1 MVQISLEQ
9 LVKQVEAAAP
19 QGSALRKLSLAVIGS
34 RDLTKAAD
42 DLVGHYV
49 EEARAAGASW
59 SDIGAAMGVSKQAAQ
74 QRAQARS
81 EDSER
86 DDDLG
91 EYAPEVAAVVRTARE
106 RAVAHRHWYVGTEH
120 LLAALLAQ
128 PGGRL
133 ADAVGLTA
141 DEAMDAALEVVGE
154 GTAEVSRPPALT
166 ARATKVMQIAERE
179 ARHAGDDIVRP
190 AHVLL
195 ALVREG
201 KGVAAQVLDERAGG
215 LARVRD
221 AASSL
226 LTAKRTKKK
235 R

>member
-1 MVQISLEQ
+1 MVQISLEE
-9 LVKQVEAAAP
+9 LVKQVDAAAP

-34 RDLTKAAD
+34 RELTKAAD

-59 SDIGAAMGVSKQAAQ
+59 ADIGAAMGVSKQAAQ

-81 EDSER
+81 EEAEH

-91 EYAPEVAAVVRTARE
+91 EYAPDVAAAVRTARE
-106 RAVAHRHWYVGTEH
+106 RAVEHRHWYVGTEH
-120 LLAALLAQ
+120 LLVGLLAQ
-128 PGGRL
+128 PDGRL
-133 ADAVGLTA
+133 ADVTGLTA
-141 DEAMDAALEVVGE
+141 DEAMQAALEIVGE
-154 GTAEVSRPPALT
+154 GTADVARPPALT
-166 ARATKVMQIAERE
+166 ARATTVKQIAERA
-179 ARHAGDDIVRP
+179 ARHSGDDTVQP

-201 KGVAAQVLDERAGG
+201 RGVAAQVLEERAGG
-215 LARVRD
+215 LAKVRD

-226 LTAKRTKKK
+226 LTAKKQRK

>member
-1 MVQISLEQ
+1 MVQISLEE
-9 LVKQVEAAAP
+9 LVRQVDAAAP
-19 QGSALRKLSLAVIGS
+19 QGSPLRKLSLAVIGS
-34 RDLTKAAD
+34 RDLTKTAD

-81 EDSER
+81 EESDQ

-91 EYAPEVAAVVRTARE
+91 EYATEVAAVVRTARE
-106 RAVAHRHWYVGTEH
+106 RAVEHRHWYVGTEH
-120 LLAALLAQ
+120 LLVGLLAQ
-128 PGGRL
+128 PDGRL
-133 ADAVGLTA
+133 ADAIGLTA
-141 DEAMDAALEVVGE
+141 DEAMAAALEIVGE
-154 GTAEVSRPPALT
+154 GAAEVARPPALT
-166 ARATKVMQIAERE
+166 ARATKVMQIADRE
-179 ARHAGDDIVRP
+179 ARHHGDDEVQP

-201 KGVAAQVLDERAGG
+201 RGVAAQVLAERAGG
-215 LARVRD
+215 LAQVRD

-226 LTAKRTKKK
+226 LTTKKRKK

>member
-1 MVQISLEQ
+1 MVQISLEE
-9 LVKQVEAAAP
+9 LVQQVDAAAP
-19 QGSALRKLSLAVIGS
+19 QGSPLRKLSLAVIGS
-34 RDLTKAAD
+34 RELTEVAD

-74 QRAQARS
+74 QRAQVRA
-81 EDSER
+81 EESER

-91 EYAPEVAAVVRTARE
+91 EYAPEVAAAVRSARE
-106 RAVAHRHWYVGTEH
+106 RAMAHRHWYVGTEH
-120 LLAALLAQ
+120 LLVGLLDAQ
-128 PGGRL
+128 DGRL

-141 DEAMDAALEVVGE
+141 DEAMDAALEIVGE
-154 GTAEVSRPPALT
+154 GTAEVVRPPALT

-179 ARHAGDDIVRP
+179 ARHSGDDEVQP

-201 KGVAAQVLDERAGG
+201 RGVAAQVLDEHAGG
-215 LARVRD
+215 LTRVRD
-221 AASSL
+221 AATSF
-226 LTAKRTKKK
+226 LTTDKKK
-235 R
+235 RKR

>member
-1 MVQISLEQ
+1 MVQISLEE
-9 LVKQVEAAAP
+9 LVKQVDAAAP

-34 RDLTKAAD
+34 RELTKAAD

-59 SDIGAAMGVSKQAAQ
+59 ADIGAAMGVSKQAAQ

-81 EDSER
+81 EEAEH

-91 EYAPEVAAVVRTARE
+91 EYAPDVAAAVRTARE
-106 RAVAHRHWYVGTEH
+106 RAVEHRHWYVGTEH
-120 LLAALLAQ
+120 LLVGLLAQ
-128 PGGRL
+128 PDGRL
-133 ADAVGLTA
+133 ADVTGLTA
-141 DEAMDAALEVVGE
+141 DEAMQAAREIVGV
-154 GTAEVSRPPALT
+154 GPADVARPPARPP
-166 ARATKVMQIAERE
+166 RATKAMHIAARA
-179 ARHAGDDIVRP
+179 ARHSGDDTVQP

-201 KGVAAQVLDERAGG
+201 RGVAAQVLEERAGG
-215 LARVRD
+215 LAKVRD

-226 LTAKRTKKK
+226 LTAKKQRK

>member
-1 MVQISLEQ
+1 MVQISLEA
-9 LVKQVEAAAP
+9 LVKQVDAAAP

-34 RDLTKAAD
+34 RELTKAAD

-59 SDIGAAMGVSKQAAQ
+59 ADIGAAMGVSKQAAQ

-81 EDSER
+81 EEAEH

-91 EYAPEVAAVVRTARE
+91 EYAPDVAAAVRTARE
-106 RAVAHRHWYVGTEH
+106 RAVEHRHWYVGTEH
-120 LLAALLAQ
+120 LLVGLLAQ
-128 PGGRL
+128 PDGRL
-133 ADAVGLTA
+133 ADVTGLTA
-141 DEAMDAALEVVGE
+141 DEAMQAALEIVGE
-154 GTAEVSRPPALT
+154 GTAEVARPPALT

-179 ARHAGDDIVRP
+179 ARRSGDDTVQP

-201 KGVAAQVLDERAGG
+201 RGVAAQVLEERAGG
-215 LARVRD
+215 LAKVRD

-226 LTAKRTKKK
+226 LTAKKQRK

>member
-1 MVQISLEQ
+1 MVQISLEA
-9 LVKQVEAAAP
+9 LVKQVDAAAP

-34 RDLTKAAD
+34 RELTKAAD

-49 EEARAAGASW
+49 EEARAARASW
-59 SDIGAAMGVSKQAAQ
+59 ADIGAAMGVSKQAAQ

-81 EDSER
+81 EEAEH

-91 EYAPEVAAVVRTARE
+91 EYAPDVAAAVRTARE
-106 RAVAHRHWYVGTEH
+106 RAVEHRHWYVGTEH
-120 LLAALLAQ
+120 LLVGLLAQ
-128 PGGRL
+128 PDGRL
-133 ADAVGLTA
+133 ADVTGLTA
-141 DEAMDAALEVVGE
+141 DEAMQAALEIVGE
-154 GTAEVSRPPALT
+154 GPADVARPPALT
-166 ARATKVMQIAERE
+166 ARATKVMQIAERA
-179 ARHAGDDIVRP
+179 ARHSGDDTVQP

-201 KGVAAQVLDERAGG
+201 RGVAAQVLEERAGG
-215 LARVRD
+215 LAKVRD

-226 LTAKRTKKK
+226 LTAKKQRK

>member
-1 MVQISLEQ
+1 MVQISLEE
-9 LVKQVEAAAP
+9 LVKQVDAAAP

-34 RDLTKAAD
+34 RELTKAAD

-49 EEARAAGASW
+49 EEARAAGAPW
-59 SDIGAAMGVSKQAAQ
+59 ADIGAAMGVSKQAAQ

-81 EDSER
+81 EEAEH

-91 EYAPEVAAVVRTARE
+91 EYAPDVAAAVRTARE
-106 RAVAHRHWYVGTEH
+106 RAVEHRHWYVGTEH
-120 LLAALLAQ
+120 LLVGLLAQ
-128 PGGRL
+128 PDGRL
-133 ADAVGLTA
+133 ADVTGLTA
-141 DEAMDAALEVVGE
+141 DEAMQAALEIVGE
-154 GTAEVSRPPALT
+154 GTAEVARPSALT

-179 ARHAGDDIVRP
+179 GRHSGDDTVHP

-201 KGVAAQVLDERAGG
+201 RGVAAQVLEERAGG
-215 LARVRD
+215 LAKVRD

-226 LTAKRTKKK
+226 LTAKKQRK

>member
-1 MVQISLEQ
+1 MVQISLEA
-9 LVKQVEAAAP
+9 LVKQVDAAAP

-34 RDLTKAAD
+34 RELTKAAD

-59 SDIGAAMGVSKQAAQ
+59 ADIGAAMGVSKQAAQ

-81 EDSER
+81 EEAEH

-91 EYAPEVAAVVRTARE
+91 EYAPDVAAAVRTARE
-106 RAVAHRHWYVGTEH
+106 RAVEHRHWYVGTEH
-120 LLAALLAQ
+120 LLVGLLAQ
-128 PGGRL
+128 PDGRL
-133 ADAVGLTA
+133 ADVTGLTA
-141 DEAMDAALEVVGE
+141 DEAMQAALEIVGE
-154 GTAEVSRPPALT
+154 GTADVARPPALT
-166 ARATKVMQIAERE
+166 ARATMVMQIAERE
-179 ARHAGDDIVRP
+179 ARHSGDDTVQP

-201 KGVAAQVLDERAGG
+201 RGVAAQVLEERAGG
-215 LARVRD
+215 LAKVRD

-226 LTAKRTKKK
+226 LTAKKQRK

>member
-1 MVQISLEQ
+1 MVQISLEE
-9 LVKQVEAAAP
+9 LVKQVDAAAP

-34 RDLTKAAD
+34 RELTKAAD

-49 EEARAAGASW
+49 EEARAAGAPW
-59 SDIGAAMGVSKQAAQ
+59 ADIGAAMGVSKQAAQ

-81 EDSER
+81 EEAEH

-91 EYAPEVAAVVRTARE
+91 EYAPDVAAAVRTARE
-106 RAVAHRHWYVGTEH
+106 RAVEHRHWYVGTEH
-120 LLAALLAQ
+120 LLVGLLAQ
-128 PGGRL
+128 SDGRL
-133 ADAVGLTA
+133 ADVTGLTA
-141 DEAMDAALEVVGE
+141 DEAMQAALEIVGE
-154 GTAEVSRPPALT
+154 GTADVARPPALT

-179 ARHAGDDIVRP
+179 ARHSGDDTVQP

-201 KGVAAQVLDERAGG
+201 RGVAAQVLEERAGG
-215 LARVRD
+215 LAKVRD

-226 LTAKRTKKK
+226 LTAKKQRK

>member
-1 MVQISLEQ
+1 MVQISLEA
-9 LVKQVEAAAP
+9 LVKQVDAAAP

-34 RDLTKAAD
+34 RELTKAAD

-49 EEARAAGASW
+49 EEARAAGESW
-59 SDIGAAMGVSKQAAQ
+59 ADIGAAMGVSKQAAQ

-81 EDSER
+81 EEAEH

-91 EYAPEVAAVVRTARE
+91 EYAPDVAAAVRTARE
-106 RAVAHRHWYVGTEH
+106 RAVEHRHWYVGTEH
-120 LLAALLAQ
+120 LLVGLLAQ
-128 PGGRL
+128 PDGRL
-133 ADAVGLTA
+133 ADVTGLTA
-141 DEAMDAALEVVGE
+141 DEAMQAALEIVGE
-154 GTAEVSRPPALT
+154 GTADVARPPALT

-179 ARHAGDDIVRP
+179 ARRSGDDTVQP

-201 KGVAAQVLDERAGG
+201 RGVAAQVLEERAGG
-215 LARVRD
+215 LAKVRD

-226 LTAKRTKKK
+226 LTAKKQRK

>member
-1 MVQISLEQ
+1 MVQISLEA
-9 LVKQVEAAAP
+9 LVKQVDAAAP

-34 RDLTKAAD
+34 RELTKAAD

-59 SDIGAAMGVSKQAAQ
+59 ADIGAAMGVSKQAAQ

-81 EDSER
+81 EEAEH

-91 EYAPEVAAVVRTARE
+91 EYAPDVAAAVRTARE
-106 RAVAHRHWYVGTEH
+106 RAVEHRHWYVGTEH
-120 LLAALLAQ
+120 LLVGLLAQ
-128 PGGRL
+128 PDGRL
-133 ADAVGLTA
+133 ADVTGLTA
-141 DEAMDAALEVVGE
+141 DEAMQAALEIVGE
-154 GTAEVSRPPALT
+154 GKAEVARPPALT

-179 ARHAGDDIVRP
+179 ARHSGDDTVQP

-201 KGVAAQVLDERAGG
+201 RGVAAQVLEERAGG
-215 LARVRD
+215 LAKVRD

-226 LTAKRTKKK
+226 LTAKKQRK

>member
-1 MVQISLEQ
+1 MVQISLEA
-9 LVKQVEAAAP
+9 LVKQVDAAAP

-34 RDLTKAAD
+34 RELTKAAD

-59 SDIGAAMGVSKQAAQ
+59 ADIGAAMGVSKQAAQ

-81 EDSER
+81 EEAEH

-91 EYAPEVAAVVRTARE
+91 EYAPDVAAAVRTARE
-106 RAVAHRHWYVGTEH
+106 RAVEHRHWYVGTEH
-120 LLAALLAQ
+120 LLVGLLAQ
-128 PGGRL
+128 PDGRL
-133 ADAVGLTA
+133 ADVTGLTA
-141 DEAMDAALEVVGE
+141 DEAMQAALEIVGE
-154 GTAEVSRPPALT
+154 GKAEVARPPALT

-179 ARHAGDDIVRP
+179 ARHSGDDTVQP

-201 KGVAAQVLDERAGG
+201 RGVAAQVLEERAGG
-215 LARVRD
+215 LAKVRD

-226 LTAKRTKKK
+226 LAAKNQRK

>member
-1 MVQISLEQ
+1 MVQISLEE
-9 LVKQVEAAAP
+9 LVKQVDAAAP

-34 RDLTKAAD
+34 RELTKAAD

-59 SDIGAAMGVSKQAAQ
+59 ADIGAAMGVSKQAAPMS
-74 QRAQARS
+74 AH
-81 EDSER
+81 
-86 DDDLG
+86 DDLG
-91 EYAPEVAAVVRTARE
+91 EYAPDVAAAVRTARE
-106 RAVAHRHWYVGTEH
+106 HAVEHRHWYVGTEH
-120 LLAALLAQ
+120 LLVGLLAQ
-128 PGGRL
+128 PDGRL
-133 ADAVGLTA
+133 ADVTGLTA
-141 DEAMDAALEVVGE
+141 DEAMQAALEIVGE
-154 GTAEVSRPPALT
+154 GTAGVARPPALT

-179 ARHAGDDIVRP
+179 ARHSGDDTVQP

-201 KGVAAQVLDERAGG
+201 RGVAAQVLEERAGG
-215 LARVRD
+215 LAKVRD

-226 LTAKRTKKK
+226 LTAKKQRK

>member
-1 MVQISLEQ
+1 MVQISLEA
-9 LVKQVEAAAP
+9 LVKQVDAAAP

-34 RDLTKAAD
+34 RELTKAAD

-49 EEARAAGASW
+49 EEARAAGAPW
-59 SDIGAAMGVSKQAAQ
+59 ADIGAAMGVSKQAAQ

-81 EDSER
+81 EEAEH

-91 EYAPEVAAVVRTARE
+91 EYAPDVAAAVRTARE
-106 RAVAHRHWYVGTEH
+106 RAVEHRHWYVGTEH
-120 LLAALLAQ
+120 LLVGLLAQ
-128 PGGRL
+128 PDGRL
-133 ADAVGLTA
+133 ADVTGLTA
-141 DEAMDAALEVVGE
+141 DEAMQAALEIVGE
-154 GTAEVSRPPALT
+154 GTAGVARPPALT
-166 ARATKVMQIAERE
+166 ARATKVMQIA
-179 ARHAGDDIVRP
+179 ARAPRHSGDDTVQP

-201 KGVAAQVLDERAGG
+201 RGVAAQVLEERAGG
-215 LARVRD
+215 LAKVRD

-226 LTAKRTKKK
+226 LTAKKQRK

>member
-1 MVQISLEQ
+1 MVQISLEE
-9 LVKQVEAAAP
+9 LVKQVDAAAP

-34 RDLTKAAD
+34 RELTKAAD

-59 SDIGAAMGVSKQAAQ
+59 ADIGAAMGVSKQAAQ

-81 EDSER
+81 EEAEH

-91 EYAPEVAAVVRTARE
+91 EYAPDVAAAVRTARE
-106 RAVAHRHWYVGTEH
+106 RAVEHRHWYVGTEH
-120 LLAALLAQ
+120 LLVGLLAQ
-128 PGGRL
+128 PDGRL
-133 ADAVGLTA
+133 ADVTGLTA
-141 DEAMDAALEVVGE
+141 DEAMQAALEIVGE
-154 GTAEVSRPPALT
+154 GKAEVARPPALT

-179 ARHAGDDIVRP
+179 ARHSGDDTVQP

-201 KGVAAQVLDERAGG
+201 RGVAAQVLEERAGG
-215 LARVRD
+215 LAKVRD

-226 LTAKRTKKK
+226 LTAKKQRK